1 VHLRLPLEA
10 ACGILNVVLGEFN
23 FRHFS
28 DLSLAQRD
36 EPPGDID
43 TN

>member
-1 VHLRLPLEA
+1 VHLSLPLETTS
-10 ACGILNVVLGEFN
+10 GILNVVLGQFN
-23 FRHFS
+23 LRHFS

-43 TN
+43 TD